1 VTLLNRKMLMLAGL
15 QLVAGAS
22 PLLLCVLFSLLSGIR
37 NPMGLTVVSQVLF
50 PVLALASGL
59 LGGYQFP
66 LASEVFFAGSKSDST
81 SLGTLYAVD
90 LAGACLGA
98 LAVSAWLLPVFGFPR
113 SAVLIAAVNLVPGL
127 LAGRVAFAKAAP
139 QE

>member
-1 VTLLNRKMLMLAGL
+1 MFV
-15 QLVAGAS
+15 
-22 PLLLCVLFSLLSGIR
+22 LLSGMR
-37 NPMGLTVVSQVLF
+37 NPMGLTLVSQVLF

-66 LASEVFFAGSKSDST
+66 LASEVFFAGSKSAPV
-81 SLGTLYAVD
+81 SLGTLYALD
-90 LAGACLGA
+90 LVGACLGA
-98 LAVSAWLLPVFGFPR
+98 LAVSALLLPVFGFLR

-127 LAGRVAFAKAAP
+127 LAGWVAFEEAAP